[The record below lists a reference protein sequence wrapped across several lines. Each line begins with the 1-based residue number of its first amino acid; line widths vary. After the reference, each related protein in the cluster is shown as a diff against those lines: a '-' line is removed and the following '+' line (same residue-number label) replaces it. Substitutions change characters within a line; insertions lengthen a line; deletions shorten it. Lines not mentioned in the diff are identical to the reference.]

1 MPIMQLNF
9 TTLDVFTTTRYIGNR
24 TSPPLARPL
33 KKPYSHLPALAVILV
48 PAHLRSS
55 LTETQKQLI
64 AREFNLSE
72 VTFLHEPSSSPTS
85 SPSSVLDYDIF
96 TPLSPI
102 SFAGHPTIGTAIFVA
117 THFPSITALRT
128 IAGLIP
134 FKYDAASG
142 RATVSI
148 PHDVHTHE
156 KTLTHPL
163 TQDTSVPIVSIVKGM
178 AFGLCELPDLKALG
192 DVAGPL
198 IPSESRFTPTLL
210 DSESGWDVGYT
221 GSFYY
226 VDLGLE
232 DDGVRVLRTRS
243 YPAHED
249 PGTGSASAAL
259 CCYIVGKEGKKGV
272 VKFRLTQG
280 VEMGR
285 RCDIYVEVV
294 VREDGGIEDVRLSG
308 QAVAVMEGSL
318 NV

>member
-210 DSESGWDVGYT
+210 D
-221 GSFYY
+221 
-226 VDLGLE
+226 
-232 DDGVRVLRTRS
+232 DGVRVLRTRS